1 MDNQEDK
8 VLSRDTKPLPDLSQI
23 VTEEPTMEELFVMEG
38 MQQAPLAAE
47 EPEEEVI
54 SEEAETVAEA
64 TEE

>member
-8 VLSRDTKPLPDLSQI
+8 VLSWDTKPLPDLSQI
-23 VTEEPTMEELFVMEG
+23 VTEEPTMEDLFEMEG

-54 SEEAETVAEA
+54 SEEETISLR
-64 TEE
+64 